1 MTRHIPAAIAL
12 AAVAVTLSACGSG
25 SPAAALSP
33 SLPAA
38 EQAAI
43 TAMAP
48 YCTQDAGQLASMVSA
63 THGLEV
69 KAGIKDETETQLAQH
84 LLTVVKAN
92 ASPVSCVDEF
102 ASYVTLREGGNG

>member
-1 MTRHIPAAIAL
+1 MRRIPCAIAL
-12 AAVAVTLSACGSG
+12 
-25 SPAAALSP
+25 PAAALAVAACSSGYPAAAPSP

-48 YCTQDAGQLASMVSA
+48 YCTQGPAQLASMVSA

-69 KAGIKDETETQLAQH
+69 KAGIKDETEAQLAGH
-84 LLTVVKAN
+84 LLAVVKAN
-92 ASPVSCVDEF
+92 KAPVSCVDEF
-102 ASYVTLREGGNG
+102 AAYLTLREG

>member
-1 MTRHIPAAIAL
+1 MRSRIPYLIAL
-12 AAVAVTLSACGSG
+12 PVAALALAGCGSAAG
-25 SPAAALSP
+25 SPAP

-48 YCTQDAGQLASMVSA
+48 YCTQGPAQLASMVSA
-63 THGLEV
+63 THQLEV

-84 LLTVVKAN
+84 LVTVVKAN
-92 ASPVSCVDEF
+92 ASPISCVDEF
-102 ASYVTLREGGNG
+102 AAYLTLREG